1 MNKNHKLRFLRGAMV
16 ATALLGSI
24 ATASAQ
30 KSPLKDGSYVCRNN
44 GKITGSF
51 EVTGPATYVDS
62 KGRQR
67 SFQYDAGLNVLNFDT
82 GKQYFI
88 GRTDL
93 LILVVNGQISKHGCI
108 RQIR

>member
-1 MNKNHKLRFLRGAMV
+1 MKHRLILA
-16 ATALLGSI
+16 ALLTVCGL
-24 ATASAQ
+24 TAPVVAQ
-30 KSPLKDGSYVCRNN
+30 KSPLKDGDYVCRNQ

-51 EVTGPATYVDS
+51 AITGPGTYRDAD
-62 KGRQR
+62 GGQHAY
-67 SFQYDAGLNVLNFDT
+67 QYDAGLNVLNFDN

-88 GRTDL
+88 GRADL